1 MWHYYRK
8 LVTNLVWLLA
18 GIAGVCLIGIIF
30 ITGTDIVLRRF
41 DLAVLGAVDLV
52 QVLGCLCLVL
62 SLPYTT
68 AVKGHI
74 AVEFL
79 FRHFSRRGKIVAD
92 TCTRFLGM
100 LFFATLAWQSFQY
113 GHNMLQK
120 NAMTLT
126 LNIPLFWV
134 YWVAGF
140 SFCVVILVKFFHLA
154 HPGKEMIRP

>member
-8 LVTNLVWLLA
+8 FVTYLVWLM
-18 GIAGVCLIGIIF
+18 AGVGGLCLLGIVF

-41 DLAVLGAVDLV
+41 GQAVHGAIDLV
-52 QVLGCLCLVL
+52 QVLGCLCIAL

-79 FRHFSRRGKIVAD
+79 FRSFNRLGKIIAD
-92 TCTRFLGM
+92 SCTRSLAI
-100 LFFATLAWQSFQY
+100 LFFATLAWQSFRH
-113 GHNMLQK
+113 GNSMLNK

-140 SFCVVILVKFFHLA
+140 SFCVVILVKLYHLA

>member
-8 LVTNLVWLLA
+8 LVTSLVWLLA